1 MSANSASSRVTA
13 STPRCA
19 LIERRLRRYAPA
31 VQARVRAV
39 AARHTRLADLA
50 VSFPSLLFALALPRP
65 DIDPGPAI
73 ARVIDGR
80 PLREVA
86 AAARLPVDGLTP
98 RCRPCRPT
106 SYSAAGSSIIFRAR
120 PS

>member
-1 MSANSASSRVTA
+1 
-13 STPRCA
+13 
-19 LIERRLRRYAPA
+19 